1 VKFRAVPLHPNA
13 LVWRIS
19 EGAPL
24 GEWVKKDAPV
34 HPKVARTFPD
44 DSDVGF
50 LSSSFDLLNGTDVI
64 EDDNTIP
71 GELFDE
77 LFGPPSKPTPK

>member
-1 VKFRAVPLHPNA
+1 MKLRPVSIHPNA

-34 HPKVARTFPD
+34 RRKEPPAPLEEQGSWVR
-44 DSDVGF
+44 
-50 LSSSFDLLNGTDVI
+50 SSFDLLNGTDVI
-64 EDDNTIP
+64 EDDDTIP

-77 LFGPPSKPTPK
+77 LFGPQHQRSSK